1 MYASQTLRQAMAR
14 RSFLAPS
21 FNRYTMAP
29 AMTSLPRRYFD
40 LHEYHSKKLMGT
52 FGINVQ
58 KGELARSADEAFEVA
73 SKLNN
78 KSGLVVKAQVQAGG
92 RGKGTLTSGMKGGV
106 HVVDTPDVVKE
117 KTKGMIGYNLI
128 TH

>member
-1 MYASQTLRQAMAR
+1 
-14 RSFLAPS
+14 
-21 FNRYTMAP
+21 MAP

-73 SKLNN
+73 
-78 KSGLVVKAQVQAGG
+78 
-92 RGKGTLTSGMKGGV
+92 
-106 HVVDTPDVVKE
+106 
-117 KTKGMIGYNLI
+117 
-128 TH
+128 

>member
-1 MYASQTLRQAMAR
+1 MKRSLYGAVNGRFAMA
-14 RSFLAPS
+14 PS
-21 FNRYTMAP
+21 
-29 AMTSLPRRYFD
+29 MTTIPMRNFD

-78 KSGLVVKAQVQAGG
+78 KSGLVVKA
-92 RGKGTLTSGMKGGV
+92 
-106 HVVDTPDVVKE
+106 
-117 KTKGMIGYNLI
+117 
-128 TH
+128 